1 MVESTAIVRI
11 KPDIDE
17 TVIALYKEACSLQEH
32 AEARAI
38 TSDEDIKSATND
50 LSLISKLKKAIEDK
64 RKEYVGPIND
74 HLKTINDAFKLF
86 ALPLNS
92 ADSITRQ
99 KILDYRK
106 EQERIRQEQ
115 ERINELR
122 LEAARAEMQLKGE
135 LAESVG
141 IVEVKPE
148 QPKHYRTEAGTL
160 GTVPIKKWEVVDFKL
175 VPDDYKM
182 IDATK
187 VGKVVRAGV
196 PSIPGIRIW
205 EEDSLRVTT
214 VRQ

>member
-1 MVESTAIVRI
+1 MVETTAIVRI

-17 TVIALYKEACSLQEH
+17 AVIALYEEASSLCRY
-32 AEARAI
+32 AEVRVI
-38 TSDEDIKSATND
+38 TCDVDIHSATDD
-50 LSLISKLKKAIEDK
+50 LSLIAKLKKAIEEK

-74 HLKTINDAFKLF
+74 HLKTINDAFKNF
-86 ALPLNS
+86 TEPLNQ

-148 QPKHYRTEAGTL
+148 QPKHYRTETGTL
-160 GTVPIKKWEVVDFKL
+160 GTMKVWRFEIIDFSLLPDQYKL
-175 VPDDYKM
+175 PDMVK
-182 IDATK
+182 IRKVITAGATIA
-187 VGKVVRAGV
+187 GVRA
-196 PSIPGIRIW
+196 W
-205 EEDSLRVTT
+205 LEESLKVTT
-214 VRQ
+214 K